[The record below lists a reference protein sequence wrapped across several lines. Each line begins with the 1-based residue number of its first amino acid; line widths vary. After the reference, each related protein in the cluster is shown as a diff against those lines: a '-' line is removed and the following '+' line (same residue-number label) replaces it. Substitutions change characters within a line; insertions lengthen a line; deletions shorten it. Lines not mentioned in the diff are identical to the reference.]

1 MKLLKNKKLL
11 VIVLLVMG
19 AVLYFAVPRTLYGND
34 EESVVKVIRKVEGD
48 KDLTAIIELVE
59 IKDFGE
65 HRVVSFLYDN
75 TPAYAHFIKNS
86 IGNYRWVYVEK
97 SGGVSLAQFMV
108 NRIRGGDDAPVML
121 FVANGDNEVAK
132 IQVIVNGEVLETEI
146 TPHTM
151 DVAWVEIPGT
161 NEKSYRFDYVYY
173 DEEGNRI
180 GNDD

>member
-1 MKLLKNKKLL
+1 
-11 VIVLLVMG
+11 MG
-19 AVLYFAVPRTLYGND
+19 AILYFAIPRPLYGND
-34 EESVVKVIRKVEGD
+34 EESIVKVIRKVEGD
-48 KDLTAIIELVE
+48 KHSMAFIELVE
-59 IKDFGE
+59 IKDIEE
-65 HRVVSFLYDN
+65 HRVVSFLYN
-75 TPAYAHFIKNS
+75 NSPAYAHFIKNS
-86 IGNYRWVYVEK
+86 MGNYRWVYVERRD
-97 SGGVSLAQFMV
+97 GVSIAQFIV
-108 NRIRGGDDAPVML
+108 NRIRGKDDPPVML

-180 GNDD
+180 GDDD